1 MPWQRKAD
9 MDLELDADQLA
20 LGRAVG
26 GELDRCGDAAHPG
39 PVHNCLTGL
48 QVYALEAPA
57 AAGGLELGLGY
68 AVVVCDELGRRAAPD
83 GYRAA
88 ALLVDLLGADDAAP
102 TGDRCAEVAA
112 GTVRVTLSG
121 GADDADVMVAVDGA
135 GRLRA
140 VHRRSGSLWAE
151 VAGTGP
157 AGPPTRPLHRARV
170 RQAAYLCGLA
180 ARAHRL
186 AVERAAERHQ
196 FGQALLSHQAIAFPL
211 ARQLAHLRAARLLVH
226 EAAWRADTG
235 APAALATTRAL
246 AYASELAL
254 EITAAAV
261 HVHGAFGLT
270 GSAPVHRYYRAAAVE
285 ALRFGRPA
293 ELWRAAGRWERSAE
307 ETA

>member
-1 MPWQRKAD
+1 
-9 MDLELDADQLA
+9 MDLELDPDQLA

-26 GELDRCGDAAHPG
+26 GELDRFGDDQLPG
-39 PVHNCLTGL
+39 PVHDRLAGL
-48 QVYALEAPA
+48 QLYALEAPA

-68 AVVVCDELGRRAAPD
+68 AVVVCDELGRRVAPD

-88 ALLVDLLGADDAAP
+88 ALLLDLLGGQDAALAR
-102 TGDRCAEVAA
+102 DRGAAVVA
-112 GTVRVTLSG
+112 GTVRVALSG
-121 GADDADVMVAVDGA
+121 GTDDADVVVAVDGA
-135 GRLRA
+135 GALRA
-140 VHRRSGSLWAE
+140 VHRRSGALWAE

-157 AGPPTRPLHRARV
+157 AGRPPRPLYRARV
-170 RQAAYLCGLA
+170 RQAAYLSGLA

-186 AVERAAERHQ
+186 AVERAAQRHQ
-196 FGQALLSHQAIAFPL
+196 FGQALLSHQAIAFSL

-226 EAAWRADTG
+226 EAAWRDDTG
-235 APAALATTRAL
+235 APAGLAATRAL

-261 HVHGAFGLT
+261 HVHGALGLT

-307 ETA
+307 EAG